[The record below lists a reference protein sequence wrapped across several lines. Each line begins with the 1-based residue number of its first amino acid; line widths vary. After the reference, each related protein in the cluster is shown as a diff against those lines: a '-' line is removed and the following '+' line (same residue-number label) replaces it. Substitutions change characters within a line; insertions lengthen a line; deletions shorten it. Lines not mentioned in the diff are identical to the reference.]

1 MAIPLAQPRF
11 DPRYVRP
18 FLLSE
23 PEVDARISAPG
34 RTLLREYA
42 KIPDKEIAAHVA
54 DIVGTHPNQL
64 PFEDITTS

>member
-1 MAIPLAQPRF
+1 MAAPLAQLSF
-11 DPRYVRP
+11 DQRYVRS

-23 PEVDARISAPG
+23 SEVDARISAPG

-54 DIVGTHPNQL
+54 SIV
-64 PFEDITTS
+64 